1 VSGSEER
8 VEEGKP
14 RAAIHSAFGYHKS
27 WGCSCGGDKERERER
42 VALKPRSGRI

>member
-14 RAAIHSAFGYHKS
+14 RAAIHSAFGDNKS
-27 WGCSCGGDKERERER
+27 CGCSCGGDKERQGG
-42 VALKPRSGRI
+42 A